1 MEKQRNSVWTPVQ
14 IRALVTGIQ
23 KWVPFL
29 VGEKM
34 NLNSIM
40 RKLQRAII
48 QKGLIIK
55 IGSTQFYSAEQKRM
69 ITIYILSTRV
79 LQKNQRDEW
88 KEKDYEIL
96 RSASQ
101 IEIVNCLNDIWQ
113 AVRE

>member
-1 MEKQRNSVWTPVQ
+1 
-14 IRALVTGIQ
+14 
-23 KWVPFL
+23 
-29 VGEKM
+29 M
-34 NLNSIM
+34 NLNAIM
-40 RKLQRAII
+40 RKLQRAIL
-48 QKGLIIK
+48 QKGLVIK

-69 ITIYILSTRV
+69 ITIHILSTRITYR
-79 LQKNQRDEW
+79 NTHEEW

>member
-1 MEKQRNSVWTPVQ
+1 MW
-14 IRALVTGIQ
+14 GD
-23 KWVPFL
+23 FL
-29 VGEKM
+29 

-40 RKLQRAII
+40 RRLHRAIL
-48 QKGLIIK
+48 QKNLVIK
-55 IGSTQFYSAEQKRM
+55 IGTTQFYSAEQKRM

>member
-1 MEKQRNSVWTPVQ
+1 
-14 IRALVTGIQ
+14 
-23 KWVPFL
+23 
-29 VGEKM
+29 M

-40 RKLQRAII
+40 RKLQRAIL
-48 QKGLIIK
+48 QKGLVIK
-55 IGSTQFYSAEQKRM
+55 IGSTQFYSAEQMRM
-69 ITIYILSTRV
+69 ITIHILSTRITYR
-79 LQKNQRDEW
+79 NTHEEW

>member
-1 MEKQRNSVWTPVQ
+1 
-14 IRALVTGIQ
+14 
-23 KWVPFL
+23 
-29 VGEKM
+29 M
-34 NLNSIM
+34 NINSIM
-40 RKLQRAII
+40 RKLQRAIL

-55 IGSTQFYSAEQKRM
+55 IGTSQFYSKEQNRM
-69 ITIYILSTRV
+69 ITIHILSTRITYR
-79 LQKNQRDEW
+79 NTHGEW

>member
-1 MEKQRNSVWTPVQ
+1 
-14 IRALVTGIQ
+14 
-23 KWVPFL
+23 
-29 VGEKM
+29 M

-40 RKLQRAII
+40 RKLQRAIL
-48 QKGLIIK
+48 QKGLVIK
-55 IGSTQFYSAEQKRM
+55 IGSTQFYSAEQNRM
-69 ITIYILSTRV
+69 ITIHILSTRITYRNT
-79 LQKNQRDEW
+79 QGKW